1 MSINNNN
8 TVNDVKIVTIVLLVI
23 ATVFFI
29 SCKKKSTTPPSS
41 GTPGANEVWMQNTAF
56 TPASITVALNTTI
69 TWTNKDNMNH
79 NVTSSS
85 FQSPTIASG
94 GTYSHLFASVGTYT
108 YNCTFHAGMN
118 GTVIVQ

>member
-1 MSINNNN
+1 M
-8 TVNDVKIVTIVLLVI
+8 NDVKIVAIVLLVI

-29 SCKKKSTTPPSS
+29 SCKKKSTLPPSS
-41 GTPGANEVWMQNTAF
+41 SGPGANEVWMQNTAF

-85 FQSPTIASG
+85 FQSSTIASG
-94 GTYSHLFASVGTYT
+94 GTYSHVFATAGTYN